1 MNYNKIVSIK
11 WHQFYPYLNCV
22 ILFIQSHHDINGWPI
37 LSSRE
42 RTTKP
47 ISQDMSVVPV
57 WAHCTRA
64 QKIMP
69 SSAAQ
74 YSLLCHEGEIN
85 SHQEIELHTHKANS
99 HAKALMHYT
108 KSQYQF
114 SFPFTSASLKKF
126 PTQICYFQSNP
137 TQILCNISTE
147 LSPLENQMIFK
158 LASSI
163 CLFKAA

>member
-1 MNYNKIVSIK
+1 MNCTKIVSIK
-11 WHQFYPYLNCV
+11 CHQFYLHLSCV
-22 ILFIQSHHDINGWPI
+22 ILFIYSHPNINGWPV

-42 RTTKP
+42 RTSKP
-47 ISQDMSVVPV
+47 NSQDMSVIPV

-85 SHQEIELHTHKANS
+85 SHQEIELHTHKANNR
-99 HAKALMHYT
+99 AKALMHYIKT
-108 KSQYQF
+108 QYQF
-114 SFPFTSASLKKF
+114 SFPFTPASLQKF

-147 LSPLENQMIFK
+147 LHPLENQMKFK